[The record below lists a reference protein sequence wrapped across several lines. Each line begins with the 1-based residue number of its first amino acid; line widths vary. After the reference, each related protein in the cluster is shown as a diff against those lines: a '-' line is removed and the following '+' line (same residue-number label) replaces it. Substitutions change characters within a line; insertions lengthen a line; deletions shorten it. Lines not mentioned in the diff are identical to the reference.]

1 MREQIEQSKKT
12 DGPLGIR
19 IGVWLIVSG
28 AVLACVFTIS
38 RSSRYT
44 AQLSHDTASEN
55 LRMRNH
61 SHETSSRRAGHIEFT
76 PATYENGET
85 WDFDEAQLSIRP
97 DPLSPDAP
105 SWWESRIQVGMTE
118 DEVRSA
124 LGSRYREPRAMS
136 GAELVAWA
144 ESRAIFV
151 GNIHRDPDLLVAV
164 RADTDYHVY
173 SRQGTPTTANQ
184 MTIVFNRGTTS
195 DWRVVYRAVRP
206 RPCF

>member
-44 AQLSHDTASEN
+44 TQLSHDTASEN

-85 WDFDEAQLSIRP
+85 WDFDEAQLSMI
-97 DPLSPDAP
+97 
-105 SWWESRIQVGMTE
+105 E
-118 DEVRSA
+118 
-124 LGSRYREPRAMS
+124 
-136 GAELVAWA
+136 
-144 ESRAIFV
+144 
-151 GNIHRDPDLLVAV
+151 
-164 RADTDYHVY
+164 
-173 SRQGTPTTANQ
+173 Q
-184 MTIVFNRGTTS
+184 MTQDRRTWWDNP
-195 DWRVVYRAVRP
+195 VVY
-206 RPCF
+206 